1 MSNKFLK
8 SVSEKRLSSFKCG
21 STLVELLVSI
31 TILTIIM
38 GSVIGLFYA
47 IVLHFEQSDDV
58 TTAQQRGEMVTI
70 LIQKN
75 ILNAGLGISGDV
87 GTVFSGNPISTW
99 GNSISVA
106 SVDRTLQVIYAM
118 PSGAALSGDLAV
130 VSGIS
135 VDISLDV
142 APSMLID
149 TNAADTGAWVTFP
162 SSPLVAKVLQKH
174 SSTSYRIEPR
184 TTGHLYR
191 LGELYHIRAMR
202 GYAQNGSFFVEDVTL
217 ATAKPVVEGISD
229 VRFVLQGDDL
239 SSWIL
244 ARGNRRAD
252 KTINPAFFPEWS
264 SEFGNITSEDQH
276 YRLKVIRTVW
286 RVRN

>member
-1 MSNKFLK
+1 MSGK
-8 SVSEKRLSSFKCG
+8 SLRKVLVGHFSFFRDG

-38 GSVIGLFYA
+38 GSVIGLFYT

-58 TTAQQRGEMVTI
+58 TTAQQRGEMVTT
-70 LIQKN
+70 LIQRN

-87 GTVFSGNPISTW
+87 GVVFSGNPISAW
-99 GNSISVA
+99 GNSVSLA

-118 PSGAALSGDLAV
+118 PSGAVLSADLAV
-130 VSGIS
+130 VAGTS

-149 TNAADTGAWVTFP
+149 TDVAYTGAWVTFP
-162 SSPLVAKVLQKH
+162 SSPLVAKVLQKY

-191 LGELYHIRAMR
+191 LGQLYHIRAMR

-217 ATAKPVVEGISD
+217 GTAKPVVEGIAD
-229 VRFVLQGDDL
+229 VRFVLQGDNL

-244 ARGNRRAD
+244 ARGNRRTD
-252 KTINPAFFPEWS
+252 KTVSPAFFPEWS
-264 SEFGNITSEDQH
+264 NEFGNITSEDQH

>member
-1 MSNKFLK
+1 MSNQFLK
-8 SVSEKRLSSFKCG
+8 SVSEKRLSSFRCG

-47 IVLHFEQSDDV
+47 IVLHFEQSDDI
-58 TTAQQRGEMVTI
+58 TTAQQRGEMVTT
-70 LIQKN
+70 LIQRN

-87 GTVFSGNPISTW
+87 SVVFSGNPISAW
-99 GNSISVA
+99 GNSISTA
-106 SVDRTLQVIYAM
+106 SVDKTLQVIYAM
-118 PSGAALSGDLAV
+118 PSGAVLSSDLSV
-130 VSGIS
+130 VAGTS

-174 SSTSYRIEPR
+174 GSTSYRIEPR

-202 GYAQNGSFFVEDVTL
+202 AYVQDGSFFVEDVTL
-217 ATAKPVVEGISD
+217 GTAKPIVEGIAD
-229 VRFVLQGDDL
+229 VRFKLQGEDL

-252 KTINPAFFPEWS
+252 KTVSPAFFPEWS
-264 SEFGNITSEDQH
+264 DEFGNITSEDQH

>member
-1 MSNKFLK
+1 M
-8 SVSEKRLSSFKCG
+8 SEKPLKKALVERFSFSRRG

-47 IVLHFEQSDDV
+47 IVLHFEQSDDI
-58 TTAQQRGEMVTI
+58 TTAQQRGEMVTT

-87 GTVFSGNPISTW
+87 SVIFSGNPISTW
-99 GNSISVA
+99 GDSVSVA
-106 SVDRTLQVIYAM
+106 SDDRTLQVIFAM
-118 PSGAALSGDLAV
+118 PSGAILSGDLAV
-130 VSGIS
+130 VSGTS

-142 APSMLID
+142 APSMPINTDLAE
-149 TNAADTGAWVTFP
+149 TEAWVTFP
-162 SSPLVAKVLQKH
+162 SSPLVAKVLQKY
-174 SSTSYRIEPR
+174 SPTSYRVEPR
-184 TTGHLYR
+184 TSGHLYR

-202 GYAQNGSFFVEDVTL
+202 GYAQDGSFFVEDVTL
-217 ATAKPVVEGISD
+217 GTAKPVVEGIAD

-252 KTINPAFFPEWS
+252 KTVSPAFFPEWS